1 MPKYILLLSFLMSF
15 FLRGESQVFFRI
27 KADFV
32 MKVKTVSGQQQ
43 LTVGK
48 VFYDKNQKQI
58 VYDISFPEKEVWIQ
72 RDTLLYKLVASK
84 VIGKQPIPGM
94 IDFSIYNLVLN
105 GNLADYGLKKTKFK
119 ISKVDKNENNVISTW
134 EPPAELKKFFGDV
147 LLSNVNQQLEGI
159 VFKNR
164 EGEVVSRQFFRNYT
178 KVKGLSFPRE
188 LIKET
193 YINGKKAYELTTF
206 SNILINDISG
216 ENKYEIK
223 IPAN

>member
-1 MPKYILLLSFLMSF
+1 MFFNKSEVILGIINFLAVPKYILLLSFLLSS

-72 RDTLLYKLVASK
+72 RDTVLYKLVASK

-94 IDFSIYNLVLN
+94 IDFSIYSLVLN

-134 EPPAELKKFFGDV
+134 EPPAELKKYFGDV

-159 VFKNR
+159 VFKNS
-164 EGEVVSRQFFRNYT
+164 EGEVVSRQFFRNYI

-193 YINGKKAYELTTF
+193 DNDYPAYKVNLQEF
-206 SNILINDISG
+206 
-216 ENKYEIK
+216 
-223 IPAN
+223 